1 MNNEK
6 LWSKKTKPFLHKQ
19 TLTVWSKNS
28 TDQST
33 SCQNTFPTTTTT
45 TTSNIQQQTQ
55 LNMPA
60 SNNDVI
66 LTSSSSKVS
75 L

>member
-1 MNNEK
+1 MIQ
-6 LWSKKTKPFLHKQ
+6 KTKPFLHKQ

-45 TTSNIQQQTQ
+45 TSNIQQQTQ